1 MLKRKTPL
9 KAKSGFKRPTIE
21 QMAESGL
28 LQRGSTFKAK
38 PKRLPVRK
46 KREGPTQMDVFREI
60 WAEREH
66 VCEVCGAGI
75 PFASPGNFFH
85 ILPKGSYP
93 RFKLLKDNI
102 LITCCFNG
110 VSEGCHELFHQMGNK
125 LRGNKKWKS
134 VFQKIDSLKGI
145 YNENR

>member
-9 KAKSGFKRPTIE
+9 KAKKGFKRPTIE

-66 VCEVCGAGI
+66 VSEVSGTYLGDDMHPI
-75 PFASPGNFFH
+75 LMSH
-85 ILPKGSYP
+85 LLPKGSYL
-93 RFKLLKDNI
+93 RFKLDKRNI
-102 LITCCFNG
+102 VLMTPEEHEMWHREGPGNLMLYKGWDKVCDRYYDLLREANG
-110 VSEGCHELFHQMGNK
+110 VQ
-125 LRGNKKWKS
+125 
-134 VFQKIDSLKGI
+134 
-145 YNENR
+145 